1 MIEIYCLYPSALN
14 LNGDAA
20 NARVLLQRLRWGKV
34 DARLLNIESEPE
46 LDALLAKIA
55 SGGKDCV
62 LIAGHGSTAAM
73 KSLAKVEGKL
83 RDLFQI
89 AEANGILGVVVG
101 SALMFTSFN
110 AKQSTERRSEFALV
124 SVDERG
130 WPPQALG
137 YVNSQMAGEFVAIS
151 GNLILTQ
158 LHGPFLAKNPA
169 WTDELISRLDVSV
182 AASEQVARANLITD
196 EIWKL
201 EAEH

>member
-34 DARLLNIESEPE
+34 DAKVLNIESEPE
-46 LDALLAKIA
+46 LDTLLAKVTA
-55 SGGKDCV
+55 GGKD
-62 LIAGHGSTAAM
+62 LILVAGHGSTAAM

-83 RDLFQI
+83 RNLFQL

-101 SALMFTSFN
+101 SALTFTSFK
-110 AKQSTERRSEFALV
+110 AKQSTERRSEFSLA
-124 SVDERG
+124 SVDKPG
-130 WPPQALG
+130 WPAQALG
-137 YVNSQMAGEFVAIS
+137 YVNSQIAGELVAIS

-169 WTDELISRLDVSV
+169 WTDEVISRLPVSV
-182 AASEQVARANLITD
+182 DASEQAARANLITD